1 MFIDFFYHLRAYQ
14 LPVSI
19 QEYLGLLELLRS
31 RATPLSLDE
40 FYHYARL
47 CLIKDERLY
56 DRFDQAFGRYY
67 EEQERRRPETADVP
81 LDWLIKDFERQLTE
95 AEKAAI
101 QKHGWEK
108 LMELF
113 KERLQE
119 QKERH
124 AGGNRWIGTGG
135 TSPFG
140 HGGYHPEGIRLG
152 GPSAGHRTAVK
163 VWEERQYKDYDDDEA
178 LGSRNFKIALRHL
191 RRFVREGAATEFDM
205 QGTIRQTA
213 QKGGLLDIQ
222 RRPERRNTIKVLM
235 LLDVG
240 GSMDDH
246 ILIVEELF
254 AAARTEFKHL
264 EVLYFHNCPY
274 EYLWTQNHRRG
285 DNRISTWEVLRT
297 YNEDWRLIIV
307 GDATMS
313 PYEIAVPGGSVG
325 HYNEE
330 TGAVCLERIL
340 QQCPKAVWLNPQP
353 ENQWRFHLSLQMIRQ
368 ITEDRMYGVHVSG
381 IESAMRYL
389 AK

>member
-1 MFIDFFYHLRAYQ
+1 MFIDFFYHLRAHQ
-14 LPVSI
+14 LNVSI
-19 QEYLGLLELLRS
+19 QEFLTLLETLRS
-31 RATPLSLDE
+31 NATPLSINE
-40 FYHYARL
+40 FYLCARM
-47 CLIKDERLY
+47 CLIKDESLY
-56 DRFDQAFGRYY
+56 DRFDRAFGSYY
-67 EEQERRRPETADVP
+67 DAIEAQLPETKEIP
-81 LDWLIKDFERQLTE
+81 LEWLIKDFERQLSDE
-95 AEKAAI
+95 EKAAI
-101 QKHGWEK
+101 EKHGWEK

-113 KERLQE
+113 KERLAE
-119 QKERH
+119 QTERH

-135 TSPFG
+135 SSPFG
-140 HGGYHPEGIRLG
+140 HGGYHPEGIRIG

-163 VWEERQYKDYDDDEA
+163 VWEERQYRDYDDHGA

-222 RRPERRNTIKVLM
+222 MRPERRNTIKVLM

-274 EYLWTQNHRRG
+274 EFLWTQNHRRG

-313 PYEIAVPGGSVG
+313 PYEIAVPGGSVE

-330 TGAVCLERIL
+330 TGAVWLERIL
-340 QQCPKAVWLNPQP
+340 QQWPKAVWLNPQP
-353 ENQWRFHLSLQMIRQ
+353 ENQWRFHQSLQMIRQ

>member
-191 RRFVREGAATEFDM
+191 RRFVREGAATEFDLDH
-205 QGTIRQTA
+205 TIQKTA

-222 RRPERRNTIKVLM
+222 MRPERRNTIKVLM

-246 ILIVEELF
+246 IRVAEDLF
-254 AAARTEFKHL
+254 AAARSEFKHL
-264 EVLYFHNCPY
+264 EILYFHNCPY
-274 EYLWTQNHRRG
+274 EYLWRENARRH
-285 DNRISTWEVLRT
+285 DRRLSTWDVLRT

-313 PYEIAVPGGSVG
+313 PYEVLMEGGSVE

-330 TGAVCLERIL
+330 TGAVWL
-340 QQCPKAVWLNPQP
+340 QRLLHQWPKAVWLNPQP
-353 ENQWRFHLSLQMIRQ
+353 KHYWRVHQSIHILRKIMH
-368 ITEDRMYGVHVSG
+368 DRMYAVNVSG
-381 IESAMRYL
+381 LEAAMRYL